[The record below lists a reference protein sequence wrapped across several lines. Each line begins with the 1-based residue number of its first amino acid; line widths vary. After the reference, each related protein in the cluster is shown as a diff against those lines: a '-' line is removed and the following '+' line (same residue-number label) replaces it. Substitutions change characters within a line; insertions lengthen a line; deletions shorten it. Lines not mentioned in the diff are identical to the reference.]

1 MTSSPA
7 YTNDGAPTGDEAFAM
22 QLSLDFKREYDDENL
37 GRAIE
42 LNDEEATLLRVK
54 NKSRQDADAR
64 ELERVKKGSLGIS
77 PSSKQPAGRATC
89 TSCTAP
95 FTPITRT
102 LPHSVS
108 RTNSLPP
115 SRRCQQGNTN
125 TPPIKYTS
133 DPTSTASSDWV

>member
-95 FTPITRT
+95 FTP
-102 LPHSVS
+102 
-108 RTNSLPP
+108 
-115 SRRCQQGNTN
+115 NTN
-125 TPPIKYTS
+125 TSSLCLAHKFSPSLTKVS
-133 DPTSTASSDWV
+133 AGQHQPTTYQVHF